1 MARTLKN
8 LLHKKAANSLVLK
21 NLFIDY
27 HDRLVLNNERRRVSR
42 AYFNS
47 IRNIHQGRR
56 GFVIGNGP
64 SLKPSDLSKIRNEVS
79 IASNLIYLIFDQTD
93 WRPNYVTVVDR
104 LVWDKLHSIASRHYR
119 SLIIAGGLDPA
130 KTDCLTYTM
139 FSNGHA
145 PSYSYSASSNSFD
158 WPFSADLSKGV
169 WGGSTVTYENLQL
182 AVHLGLNPIYLIGC
196 DHYYQGE
203 SSAVEGVPVTHSVKN
218 HFSDA
223 YRSVGEKVN
232 PAPIGNMTRAYE
244 IAQSFAL
251 SRGIEIVNA
260 TRGGYL
266 EVFPRC
272 DFDNI
277 FSR

>member
-1 MARTLKN
+1 MIATLKH
-8 LLHKKAANSLVLK
+8 LIHKKATRSLALRK
-21 NLFIDY
+21 LFFNH
-27 HDRLVLNNERRRVSR
+27 HDRIVLARERKRVSK
-42 AYFNS
+42 AYFDS
-47 IRNIHQGRR
+47 IKDLHRGRR

-64 SLKPSDLSKIRNEVS
+64 SLKPSDLSKIKSDIS
-79 IASNLIYLIFDQTD
+79 IASNLIHLIFDETD
-93 WRPNYVTVVDR
+93 WRPNYVTIVDS
-104 LVWDKLHSIASRHYR
+104 LVWDKLPSSVSQYYNSLLIAS
-119 SLIIAGGLDPA
+119 GLNPEA
-130 KTDCLTYTM
+130 NSCLTYTL

-145 PSYSYSASSNSFD
+145 PSYSASSDTSAF
-158 WPFSADLSKGV
+158 PFSDNLSEGV

-203 SSAVEGVPVTHSVKN
+203 PSSVEGVPVTHNQKN

-223 YRSVGEKVN
+223 YRNIGEKVN
-232 PAPIGNMTRAYE
+232 PAPIENMTRAYE

-260 TRGGYL
+260 TRGGHL

-272 DFDNI
+272 DFDNLP
-277 FSR
+277 SR